1 MHLHQGMLFQLV
13 NKQRRRKLT
22 KEAKKVNLIASRK
35 IINGHKMY
43 QLLSP
48 PNQNENN
55 RRRMIKEASCAK
67 GGEGENFFFLFIFWN
82 LRLET
87 TWGKERE
94 KLTNRSKACNNYV
107 FEPTTKCMFG
117 FNVER
122 LQIYICPKAIL

>member
-67 GGEGENFFFLFIFWN
+67 GGEGENFFFSLYF
-82 LRLET
+82 LE
-87 TWGKERE
+87 
-94 KLTNRSKACNNYV
+94 
-107 FEPTTKCMFG
+107 FEIGNHMGEGEGEADQQVKG
-117 FNVER
+117 
-122 LQIYICPKAIL
+122 LQ